1 MTTSAVAEALTRADT
16 VRVRCVDDG
25 PSRWLWLVKWCALA
39 VPHYPILISLY
50 LLYPPLTLIAGIAIL
65 VTGRYPRPI
74 FNFNVGVLRW
84 SWRLMNY
91 RFPMNSTDKYPPFTL
106 AARPDYPGD
115 LEVEYPERL
124 SRWGVLVKWWLLG
137 LPQILLCW
145 AMEPLLQVLTVIAAA
160 ALLATG
166 SIPQGM
172 FDLLVGI
179 CRWRYRVAAY
189 VSLMCDEYPPF
200 RMDLGGR

>member
-1 MTTSAVAEALTRADT
+1 MTTSTVAESVTRADT
-16 VRVRCVDDG
+16 VRVRCDDDT
-25 PSRWLWLVKWCALA
+25 PSRWLWLVKWCVLA
-39 VPHYPILISLY
+39 VPHYPVLILLY
-50 LLYPPLTLIAGIAIL
+50 LVYPLMTLIAGIAIL
-65 VTGRYPRPI
+65 ATGRYPRPI

-84 SWRLMNY
+84 SWRVMNY

-106 AARPDYPGD
+106 ASRPDYPGG
-115 LEVEYPERL
+115 LEIEYPEQL
-124 SRWGVLVKWWLLG
+124 SRRAVLVKWWLLG
-137 LPQILLCW
+137 LPQIVLCW

-189 VSLMCDEYPPF
+189 VSLMSDEYPPF